1 MSDTPE
7 LLAAVGHALYGSRWV
22 TDMSDELG
30 INRRT
35 ITRWLRG
42 DYEPQPGVWGE
53 LCCVLRERQ
62 AALPRLIATLEDR
75 DSTEG

>member
-53 LCCVLRERQ
+53 LREVLRERQ

-75 DSTEG
+75 D